1 MTAKRVTIL
10 GATGSVGANTLSVIG
25 EHRERFRVVAL
36 AAGRNAD
43 LLAQQARAFRPEFAA
58 IAEPGSYAALKEGL
72 AGTGI
77 ETAAGPEAVV
87 EAARRDAEW
96 VMAAISG
103 AAGLESTLAAIE
115 RGAVVALANKESL
128 VCAGEL
134 MMAAA
139 RASGSTIL
147 PVDSEHN
154 AIFQVFD
161 AQCRDAVRRLILT
174 VSGAAG
180 LESTLAAV
188 ERGAVVALANKES
201 LVCAGELMMAAARAS
216 GSTILPV
223 DSEHNAIFQVFDAQ
237 CRDAVRRLILTA
249 SGGPFRSASREEM
262 AAVRPAEALK
272 HPNWDMG
279 AKITIDSATMMN
291 KGLELIEARHLFAMS
306 GDAIDI
312 LVHPQSIVHSMVEYA
327 DGSVLAQLGTP
338 DMRTPIAVAL
348 AWPERLS
355 VTGERLDLA
364 AIGRLDFEPPDPERF
379 PALAL
384 ARQALERG
392 GTEPAALSAANEVAV
407 AAFLS
412 ERIGFLQI
420 AEIAGDTVA
429 AMGSGRLAGLDDV
442 RSADR
447 EAREVAERLV
457 DRAAGAKTPRGGA
470 G

>member
-1 MTAKRVTIL
+1 MTAKRVAIL

-103 AAGLESTLAAIE
+103 AAGLESTLAA
-115 RGAVVALANKESL
+115 
-128 VCAGEL
+128 
-134 MMAAA
+134 
-139 RASGSTIL
+139 
-147 PVDSEHN
+147 
-154 AIFQVFD
+154 
-161 AQCRDAVRRLILT
+161 
-174 VSGAAG
+174 
-180 LESTLAAV
+180 V

-249 SGGPFRSASREEM
+249 SGGPFRSASREDM

-379 PALAL
+379 PALVL
-384 ARQALERG
+384 ARRALESG

-420 AEIAGDTVA
+420 AEIAGATVA
-429 AMGSGRLAGLDDV
+429 AMGSSRLAGLDDV

-447 EAREVAERLV
+447 EAREMAERLV
-457 DRAAGAKTPRGGA
+457 DRAAGAKLPRGGA

>member
-1 MTAKRVTIL
+1 MTARPVSVL
-10 GATGSVGANTLSVIG
+10 GATGSVGANTLSVIA
-25 EHRERFRVVAL
+25 EHPERFRVVAL
-36 AAGRNAD
+36 AAGRNAAA
-43 LLAQQARAFRPEFAA
+43 LVQQARAFRPEFAA
-58 IAEPGSYAALKEGL
+58 IADPSGYPTLKEGL

-77 ETAAGPEAVV
+77 EAAAGAEAVV

-96 VMAAISG
+96 VMAAI
-103 AAGLESTLAAIE
+103 A
-115 RGAVVALANKESL
+115 
-128 VCAGEL
+128 
-134 MMAAA
+134 
-139 RASGSTIL
+139 
-147 PVDSEHN
+147 
-154 AIFQVFD
+154 
-161 AQCRDAVRRLILT
+161 
-174 VSGAAG
+174 GAAG

-216 GSTILPV
+216 GSMILPV
-223 DSEHNAIFQVFDAQ
+223 DSEHNAIFQVFDAR
-237 CRDAVRRLILTA
+237 CREAVRRLILTA
-249 SGGPFRSASREEM
+249 SGGPFRCASRNAM

-291 KGLELIEARHLFAMS
+291 KGLELIEAHHLFAMP

-348 AWPERLS
+348 AWPERGAAA
-355 VTGERLDLA
+355 GERLDLSA
-364 AIGRLDFEPPDPERF
+364 VGRLDFEPPDPERF
-379 PALAL
+379 PALVL
-384 ARQALERG
+384 ARAALESG

-429 AMGSGRLAGLDDV
+429 ELGSVRLSSLDDV

-447 EAREVAERLV
+447 EARKVAERLV
-457 DRAAGAKTPRGGA
+457 ERTADRSR
-470 G
+470 

>member
-1 MTAKRVTIL
+1 MTGKRVTVL
-10 GATGSVGANTLSVIG
+10 GSTGSVGVNTLSVIAG
-25 EHRERFRVVAL
+25 HRDRFRVVAL
-36 AAGRNAD
+36 AAGKNAAA
-43 LLAQQARAFRPEFAA
+43 LVRQARDFQPEFAA
-58 IAEPGSYAALKEGL
+58 IADPAGYATLKDGL
-72 AGTGI
+72 AGGGTEI
-77 ETAAGPEAVV
+77 AAGPEAVV
-87 EAARRDAEW
+87 EAARRNADW

-139 RASGSTIL
+139 RASGSTVL

-161 AQCRDAVRRLILT
+161 ARRRDAIL
-174 VSGAAG
+174 
-180 LESTLAAV
+180 
-188 ERGAVVALANKES
+188 
-201 LVCAGELMMAAARAS
+201 
-216 GSTILPV
+216 
-223 DSEHNAIFQVFDAQ
+223 
-237 CRDAVRRLILTA
+237 RLILTA
-249 SGGPFRSASREEM
+249 SGGPFRSASLDDM
-262 AAVRPAEALK
+262 AAVKPAEALR

-291 KGLELIEARHLFAMS
+291 KGLELIEAHHLFGMP
-306 GDAIDI
+306 GGAIDI

-348 AWPERLS
+348 AWPERLA
-355 VTGERLDLA
+355 VAGERLDLA
-364 AIGRLDFEPPDPERF
+364 AVGRLDFEPPDPQRF
-379 PALAL
+379 PSLAL
-384 ARQALERG
+384 ARAALDRG
-392 GTEPAALSAANEVAV
+392 GAEPATLSAANEVAV

-420 AEIAGDTVA
+420 ADIAGDTVA
-429 AMGSGRLAGLDDV
+429 AIGPRRLESLDDV
-442 RSADR
+442 RATDG
-447 EAREVAERLV
+447 EAREVAERFV
-457 DRAAGAKTPRGGA
+457 VRAAGARARQGGP

>member
-1 MTAKRVTIL
+1 MTAKRVTVL
-10 GATGSVGANTLSVIG
+10 GSTGSVGANTLSVIA
-25 EHRERFRVVAL
+25 EHPDRFRVVAL
-36 AAGRNAD
+36 AAGRNAAA
-43 LLAQQARAFRPEFAA
+43 LVQQAQSFRPDFAA
-58 IAEPGSYAALKEGL
+58 IADPAGYPTLKEGL
-72 AGTGI
+72 AGAGI
-77 ETAAGPEAVV
+77 EVAAGPDAVA

-96 VMAAISG
+96 VMAAIAG
-103 AAGLESTLAAIE
+103 AAGLESTLAALE

-139 RASGSTIL
+139 RASGSVIL

-161 AQCRDAVRRLILT
+161 DR
-174 VSGAAG
+174 
-180 LESTLAAV
+180 
-188 ERGAVVALANKES
+188 
-201 LVCAGELMMAAARAS
+201 
-216 GSTILPV
+216 
-223 DSEHNAIFQVFDAQ
+223 

-249 SGGPFRSASREEM
+249 SGGPFRCASRDRM
-262 AAVRPAEALK
+262 AAVKPAEALR

-291 KGLELIEARHLFAMS
+291 KGLELIEAHHLFAMP
-306 GDAIDI
+306 GEAIDI

-348 AWPERLS
+348 AWPERLA
-355 VTGERLDLA
+355 VTGERLDLSVV
-364 AIGRLDFEPPDPERF
+364 GRLDFEPPDPERF

-384 ARQALERG
+384 ARTALERG
-392 GTEPAALSAANEVAV
+392 GREPAALSAANEVAV

-420 AEIAGDTVA
+420 ADIAGNTVA
-429 AMGSGRLAGLDDV
+429 ELGSGPLAGLDDV

-447 EAREVAERLV
+447 EAREVAERFV
-457 DRAAGAKTPRGGA
+457 ERAAAAGPR
-470 G
+470 